1 MKTRVLENEIRGKF
15 DLNEIQEIAT
25 TKVGEN
31 LIIDAPTASG
41 KTEAIL
47 LSIEEGSSVT
57 WMLPTITACTFMYRR
72 LCRDFSH
79 LNVRVLTSVLKEERV
94 VDEDATTI
102 NIITCDPYM
111 VDYVK
116 FLVEGEEKAFTTD
129 PVLVLD
135 ELDNYP
141 TKVRTVL
148 QKYLSVHKGKEL
160 KQVIIASATLDADIK
175 NMGFETIK
183 FSHIS
188 NKIRYKSFT
197 VSTKKEGVKQI
208 LPFYKT
214 YKIGFLCN
222 SISEMEDTMEL
233 ITRFLKVEQKDLGVI
248 FHHSR
253 LSVEERL
260 ENERR
265 LFENDYDILISNDL
279 VSMSVDVELD
289 LLVSSWSDKLNVMI
303 QRFGRLNRRGKKV
316 NYHNLIIMHN
326 ECYPPFINDQRAEDL
341 FFKLGFHNY
350 ESKLITSDMLSEWS
364 NQIELDYVSLDD
376 VLMEVTEM
384 LDKGKE
390 VVLRD
395 IPHILLYQEVKVFEK
410 REKGKEISAEK
421 KTVTVEMKQQN
432 IPWDR
437 FAPYSQE
444 ECEERDL
451 IYVPWLS
458 SVDHP
463 NGSHSNTWIIT
474 KTDDEG
480 RMWIEPYTGPKYSE
494 NDDDDNYWDEDE
506 DGEDYYESIPTIE
519 ESYEGMLKILECS
532 RKWDRREDA
541 IVRPSSDYEASQD
554 IENIIEEALG
564 DNTKLKKFF
573 YSGNYCWNYKLD
585 EYIEKFGEGEYIS
598 LFSDSFRNMSYI
610 ILPTF
615 IKDFYE
621 KEFKEVVR
629 DKLGIENQYDFE
641 IVFPLSGENGI
652 HLEDDEDLLLYRTIR
667 KEWAD
672 QYANGDIR
680 EYSNMTPIALLVD
693 EYTKTMKTP
702 YILISE
708 SKSSFYRAHLGF
720 YTKDNKTIDFPI
732 PMEYDILYKTTN
744 CRDIRS
750 EINHTRHEFRDT
762 VDGYIV
768 EMKPDFMFRRLS
780 DEQMEYLLNRMV
792 ALHKKFITTEFW
804 VKGMHYEAFIH
815 LIEQTL
821 APANIKY
828 REFLNELHLYL
839 IEVDNYGVMK
849 LNMNK
854 LPVYLRDFIVER
866 DTKLTNKEIRINKE
880 LLILSKSKLKY
891 VLNELIPVVEKAGEK
906 FDVEYFDYNIID
918 TYPERQRLKD
928 LIVREKFIHKD
939 ERYNIVSG
947 VSYRHDDIR
956 IIVEFSEEEVMKDY
970 REYNNK

>member
-1 MKTRVLENEIRGKF
+1 MKTRILENEIRGKF

-79 LNVRVLTSVLKEERV
+79 LNVRVLTSVLKDERYV
-94 VDEDATTI
+94 TEDATTI

-148 QKYLSVHKGKEL
+148 QKYLSIHKGMEL

-214 YKIGFLCN
+214 HKIGFLCN

-326 ECYPPFINDQRAEDL
+326 ECYPPFINDRRAEDL
-341 FFKLGFHNY
+341 FSKLGFENY
-350 ESKLITSDMLSEWS
+350 ESKLITSDVLSDWS
-364 NQIELDYVSLDD
+364 EQIELDYVSLED

-384 LDKGKE
+384 IDQEKE

-395 IPHILLYQEVKVFEK
+395 IPHVLLYQEDKVFEVRK
-410 REKGKEISAEK
+410 KGEAISAERK
-421 KTVTVEMKQQN
+421 IVTVEMKQQN

-458 SVDHP
+458 SVEHP
-463 NGSHSNTWIIT
+463 NGKSSNTWIIT
-474 KTDDEG
+474 KTDEEG

-494 NDDDDNYWDEDE
+494 EDDDNYWDEDE
-506 DGEDYYESIPTIE
+506 EDEDDIVTIE
-519 ESYEGMLKILECS
+519 ESYEAMLKLLEFS
-532 RKWDRREDA
+532 RKWADENDV
-541 IVRPSSDYEASQD
+541 IIQPQGKYEASED
-554 IENIIEEALG
+554 IDHILKEALG
-564 DNTKLKKFF
+564 DDKRLVRFF
-573 YSGNYCWNYKLD
+573 RNNNHSWIYKLE
-585 EYIEKFGEGEYIS
+585 EYIDRFGEGEYIS
-598 LFSDSFRNMSYI
+598 LFSDTFKNLSYL

-621 KEFKEVVR
+621 KFFRKVVR
-629 DKLGIENQYDFE
+629 EKIGIHYQYDFE
-641 IVFPLSGENGI
+641 IIFPLSGENGL
-652 HLEDDEDLLLYRTIR
+652 HLEYDEDLRLYREIR
-667 KEWAD
+667 KEWANR
-672 QYANGDIR
+672 YADKDIR
-680 EYSNMTPIALLVD
+680 KYSNMTPIALVAD
-693 EYTKTMKTP
+693 EYTKTMNTP
-702 YILISE
+702 YILISDNE
-708 SKSSFYRAHLGF
+708 SSFYQAHLGF
-720 YTKDNKTIDFPI
+720 YTKDNKTLDFPI
-732 PMEYDILYKTTN
+732 PLEYDILYRTTN

-750 EINHTRHEFRDT
+750 EINHIHHDFRDT
-762 VDGYIV
+762 VDGYCV
-768 EMKPDFMFRRLS
+768 EMKPNYMFRKLN
-780 DEQMEYLLNRMV
+780 DERMEYLLKRMES
-792 ALHKKFITTEFW
+792 LHKKFITTEFW
-804 VKGMHYEAFIH
+804 VKNMHYEAFIY

-828 REFLNELHLYL
+828 IEFLNELHLYL
-839 IEVDNYGVMK
+839 IEVDNYGVTK
-849 LNMNK
+849 LNMDK
-854 LPVYLRDFIVER
+854 LPEYLKDFI
-866 DTKLTNKEIRINKE
+866 TKRETKSTNKEIRINKE
-880 LLILSKSKLKY
+880 LLVLNKSTLEY
-891 VLNELIPVVEKAGEK
+891 VLNELKPAVEKEGEI
-906 FDVEYFDYNIID
+906 FNLDYFDYS
-918 TYPERQRLKD
+918 TLEWFPERQRMKE
-928 LIVREKFIHKD
+928 LIVGEKFIHKD
-939 ERYNIVSG
+939 ERYNLISG
-947 VSYRHDDIR
+947 VEYHNEEKGIR
-956 IIVEFSEEEVMKDY
+956 ILYEFSEEEIMKDY
-970 REYNNK
+970 REYNK

>member
-1 MKTRVLENEIRGKF
+1 MKTRILENEIRGKF
-15 DLNEIQEIAT
+15 DLNEIQELAT
-25 TKVGEN
+25 TKLGEN

-47 LSIEEGSSVT
+47 LAIEEGSSVT

-79 LNVRVLTSVLKEERV
+79 LNVRVLTSVLKEERYV
-94 VDEDATTI
+94 AEDATTI
-102 NIITCDPYM
+102 NIIACDPYM

-116 FLVEGEEKAFTTD
+116 FLVEGEENAFTTD

-148 QKYLSVHKGKEL
+148 QKYLSVHKGNEL
-160 KQVIIASATLDADIK
+160 SQVIIASATLDADIK
-175 NMGFETIK
+175 NMGFETVK

-197 VSTKKEGVKQI
+197 VSTKKEGVKKV

-214 YKIGFLCN
+214 HKIGFLCN
-222 SISEMEDTMEL
+222 SISEMEDKMEL
-233 ITRFLKVEQKDLGVI
+233 ITRFSKVEQKDLGVI

-341 FFKLGFHNY
+341 FSKLGFHNY
-350 ESKLITSDMLSEWS
+350 ESKLITSDMLSNWS
-364 NQIELDYVSLDD
+364 EQIELDYVSLDD

-384 LDKGKE
+384 LEQEKE

-458 SVDHP
+458 GVDHP
-463 NGSHSNTWIIT
+463 NGIHSNTWIIT
-474 KTDDEG
+474 KTDEEG

-494 NDDDDNYWDEDE
+494 DDDDYWGDEDE
-506 DGEDYYESIPTIE
+506 DDETE
-519 ESYEGMLKILECS
+519 EEY
-532 RKWDRREDA
+532 RARRQREK
-541 IVRPSSDYEASQD
+541 
-554 IENIIEEALG
+554 EE
-564 DNTKLKKFF
+564 
-573 YSGNYCWNYKLD
+573 
-585 EYIEKFGEGEYIS
+585 
-598 LFSDSFRNMSYI
+598 
-610 ILPTF
+610 
-615 IKDFYE
+615 
-621 KEFKEVVR
+621 EFKEEFGEEFPTMEKIHEV
-629 DKLGIENQYDFE
+629 LGDL
-641 IVFPLSGENGI
+641 LSASVSASYSHDWI
-652 HLEDDEDLLLYRTIR
+652 IIPDEDGWGDKVEKRR
-667 KEWAD
+667 KYVFERAFPND
-672 QYANGDIR
+672 PRAYEKYFESVVTNNYTKEDFIDKFGDGS
-680 EYSNMTPIALLVD
+680 YIALLD
-693 EYTKTMKTP
+693 TYN
-702 YILISE
+702 L
-708 SKSSFYRAHLGF
+708 
-720 YTKDNKTIDFPI
+720 NKYAEWLTLP
-732 PMEYDILYKTTN
+732 
-744 CRDIRS
+744 R
-750 EINHTRHEFRDT
+750 EIKW
-762 VDGYIV
+762 Y
-768 EMKPDFMFRRLS
+768 
-780 DEQMEYLLNRMV
+780 
-792 ALHKKFITTEFW
+792 
-804 VKGMHYEAFIH
+804 
-815 LIEQTL
+815 
-821 APANIKY
+821 
-828 REFLNELHLYL
+828 FLNYCKETFAEKQGIGDQFRFKLVFPYSYNKRD
-839 IEVDNYGVMK
+839 DN
-849 LNMNK
+849 
-854 LPVYLRDFIVER
+854 DVE
-866 DTKLTNKEIRINKE
+866 DHIKE
-880 LLILSKSKLKY
+880 LKKDWVNKY
-891 VLNELIPVVEKAGEK
+891 GDMRK
-906 FDVEYFDYNIID
+906 ID
-918 TYPERQRLKD
+918 QFHMICLAVTAFALAVK
-928 LIVREKFIHKD
+928 IAI
-939 ERYNIVSG
+939 
-947 VSYRHDDIR
+947 
-956 IIVEFSEEEVMKDY
+956 M
-970 REYNNK
+970 

>member
-15 DLNEIQEIAT
+15 DLNEIQEITT

-47 LSIEEGSSVT
+47 LAVKEGSSVT

-111 VDYVK
+111 IDYVK
-116 FLVEGEEKAFTTD
+116 ALVNGEEDTFTTD

-148 QKYLSVHKGKEL
+148 QKYLSVHKGNEL
-160 KQVIIASATLDADIK
+160 SQVIIASATLDADIK

-197 VSTKKEGVKQI
+197 VSTKKEGVKKV
-208 LPFYKT
+208 LPYYKSH
-214 YKIGFLCN
+214 KIGFLCN

-341 FFKLGFHNY
+341 FSKLGFHDHD
-350 ESKLITSDMLSEWS
+350 SKMITSDMLSNWS
-364 NQIELDYVSLDD
+364 EQIELDYVSLED
-376 VLMEVTEM
+376 VLLEVTEM
-384 LDKGKE
+384 IDNEKE
-390 VVLRD
+390 LVLRD
-395 IPHILLYQEVKVFEK
+395 IPHVLLYHENKVFEV
-410 REKGKEISAEK
+410 REKGKEISAER

-444 ECEERDL
+444 NCEEKDL

-463 NGSHSNTWIIT
+463 NGKSSNTWIIT
-474 KTDDEG
+474 KADDDG
-480 RMWIEPYTGPKYSE
+480 RMWIEPYNGPKYSE
-494 NDDDDNYWDEDE
+494 SHDDDYDEDE
-506 DGEDYYESIPTIE
+506 DDYDDTPTIE
-519 ESYEGMLKILECS
+519 ESYEGMIKLLEFS
-532 RKWDRREDA
+532 RKWNDGRDA
-541 IVRPSSDYEASQD
+541 IVQPQKEYEAMKD
-554 IENIIEEALG
+554 IEHIIEEVFS
-564 DNTKLKKFF
+564 DDKRMMRFF
-573 YSGNYCWNYKLD
+573 KNENHRWNYNLE

-598 LFSDSFRNMSYI
+598 LFSDSFKNMSYL
-610 ILPTF
+610 ILPSF
-615 IKDFYE
+615 IKDFHE
-621 KEFKEVVR
+621 KFFREYVKE
-629 DKLGIENQYDFE
+629 KLGIEHQYDFE
-641 IVFPLSGENGI
+641 IVFPFSGENGI
-652 HLEDDEDLLLYRTIR
+652 YLEDDEDLAVYREIR
-667 KEWAD
+667 KKWAD
-672 QYANGDIR
+672 TYSNGDIR

-693 EYTKTMKTP
+693 EYRKTMRTE
-702 YILISE
+702 YILISACE
-708 SKSSFYRAHLGF
+708 SKSYRHCLGY
-720 YTKDNKTIDFPI
+720 YTKDNETLDFPL
-732 PMEYDILYKTTN
+732 PMEYDILYRTTN
-744 CRDIRS
+744 CRDIKS
-750 EINHTRHEFRDT
+750 EINHVYHEFRNT
-762 VDGYIV
+762 VDGYDV
-768 EMKPDFMFRRLS
+768 EMKPDFMFRKLT
-780 DEQMEYLLNRMV
+780 DEQMEYLLNRMI

-804 VKGMHYEAFIH
+804 IKGIHREAFIH

-828 REFLNELHLYL
+828 MEFLNELHLYL

-849 LNMNK
+849 LNMDK
-854 LPVYLRDFIVER
+854 LPEYLKDFIVKRES
-866 DTKLTNKEIRINKE
+866 KLINKEIRINKE
-880 LLILSKSKLKY
+880 LLTLSKSKLEY
-891 VLNELIPVVEKAGEK
+891 VLNELKPAVEETGEK
-906 FDVEYFDYNIID
+906 FNIDYFDYTTLD
-918 TYPERQRLKD
+918 SYPERQKYKD

-939 ERYNIVSG
+939 ERYNLITEVG
-947 VSYRHDDIR
+947 YINEDKGIR
-956 IIVEFSEEEVMKDY
+956 IIHEFSEDEIMKDY
-970 REYNNK
+970 RKYIK

>member
-1 MKTRVLENEIRGKF
+1 MKTRILENEIRGKF

-47 LSIEEGSSVT
+47 LAIEEGSSVT

-111 VDYVK
+111 IDYVK
-116 FLVEGEEKAFTTD
+116 ALVNGEEETFTTD

-141 TKVRTVL
+141 VKVRTVL

-160 KQVIIASATLDADIK
+160 RQVIIASATLDADIK
-175 NMGFETIK
+175 NMGFETIQ

-188 NKIRYKSFT
+188 NRIRYKSFT
-197 VSTKKEGVKQI
+197 VTTKKEGVKQI
-208 LPFYKT
+208 LPYYKSH
-214 YKIGFLCN
+214 KIGFLCN

-233 ITRFLKVEQKDLGVI
+233 ITRLLKVEQKDLSII

-289 LLVSSWSDKLNVMI
+289 ILVSSWSDKLNIMI
-303 QRFGRLNRRGKKV
+303 QRFGRLNRRGKKI

-341 FFKLGFHNY
+341 FSKLGFHDH
-350 ESKLITSDMLSEWS
+350 EAKLITSDMLSDWS
-364 NQIELDYVSLDD
+364 EQIELDYVSLDD
-376 VLMEVTEM
+376 VLIEVTEM
-384 LDKGKE
+384 LDKEKE

-395 IPHILLYQEVKVFEK
+395 IPHVLLYHENKVFEV
-410 REKGKEISAEK
+410 REKGKAISAER

-463 NGSHSNTWIIT
+463 NGIHSNTWIIT
-474 KTDDEG
+474 KTDEEG
-480 RMWIEPYTGPKYSE
+480 RLWIEPYNGPKYSE
-494 NDDDDNYWDEDE
+494 SYDDDYDEDE
-506 DGEDYYESIPTIE
+506 DDYDDTPTIE
-519 ESYEGMLKILECS
+519 ESYEGMMKLLEFS
-532 RKWDRREDA
+532 RKWNDGRDA
-541 IVRPSSDYEASQD
+541 IVQPQKEYEAMKD
-554 IENIIEEALG
+554 IEHIIEEVFS
-564 DNTKLKKFF
+564 DDKRMMRFF
-573 YSGNYCWNYKLD
+573 KNENHRWNYNLE

-598 LFSDSFRNMSYI
+598 LFSDSFKNMSYL

-615 IKDFYE
+615 IKDFHE
-621 KEFKEVVR
+621 KFFREYVKE
-629 DKLGIENQYDFE
+629 KLGIEHQYDFE
-641 IVFPLSGENGI
+641 IVFPMTGENGI
-652 HLEDDEDLLLYRTIR
+652 HGKDDEDLALYREIR
-667 KEWAD
+667 KKWAD
-672 QYANGDIR
+672 TYSDGDIR
-680 EYSNMTPIALLVD
+680 KYSNMTPIALSVD
-693 EYTKTMKTP
+693 EYIKTMRTG
-702 YILISE
+702 YILISACE
-708 SKSSFYRAHLGF
+708 SRSYRHCLGY
-720 YTKDNKTIDFPI
+720 YTHHNEQLDFSI
-732 PMEYDILYKTTN
+732 PMENGILYRTTN
-744 CRDIRS
+744 CRDIRN
-750 EINHTRHEFRDT
+750 EKNHIYHEFRDT
-762 VDGYIV
+762 VDGYDV
-768 EMKPDFMFRRLS
+768 EMKPDFMFRKLS
-780 DEQMEYLLNRMV
+780 DEQVEFLLNRME
-792 ALHKKFITTEFW
+792 ALHKKFITTEYW
-804 VKGMHYEAFIH
+804 VKNNHYEAFIY

-828 REFLNELHLYL
+828 MEFLNELHLYL
-839 IEVDNYGVMK
+839 IEVDNYGVMN

-854 LPVYLRDFIVER
+854 IPEYLRNFIVER
-866 DTKLTNKEIRINKE
+866 KSLYTNKEIRINQT
-880 LLILSKSKLKY
+880 LLTLNESTLEY
-891 VLNELIPVVEKAGEK
+891 VLNELKPAIEKAGEK
-906 FDVEYFDYNIID
+906 FDEEYFDYDIID
-918 TYPERQRLKD
+918 IYPERQRLKD
-928 LIVREKFIHKD
+928 LIVKEKFVHKD
-939 ERYNIVSG
+939 ERYNIISG
-947 VSYRHDDIR
+947 VSYRHNDIR
-956 IIVEFSEEEVMKDY
+956 IIVEFSEDEVMKDY
-970 REYNNK
+970 RKYIK